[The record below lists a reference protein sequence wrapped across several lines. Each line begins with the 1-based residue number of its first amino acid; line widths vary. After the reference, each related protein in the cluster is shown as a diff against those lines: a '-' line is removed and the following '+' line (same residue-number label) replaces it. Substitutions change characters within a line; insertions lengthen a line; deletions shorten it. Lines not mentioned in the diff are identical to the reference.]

1 MPGIG
6 LRSVHE
12 RSIRLTPPR
21 RRENSSW
28 MNDATAIRL
37 QTIALF
43 LAMMAT
49 DFGLAGA
56 LVNLHESASQVAEGF
71 FGGGG
76 DGTG

>member
-1 MPGIG
+1 
-6 LRSVHE
+6 
-12 RSIRLTPPR
+12 
-21 RRENSSW
+21 

-43 LAMMAT
+43 LAMIAT